1 MLPGYPY
8 WSDRV
13 IVRISW
19 NNYLKALCIVKHTMK
34 KKAVLLSSLCSRLVA
49 KGPLWM
55 SGNAGLTATSYMP
68 SHSLSLHWHLLLW
81 NKQFPHCLAFCTA
94 TPGILN
100 WINTSGNWLC
110 KTCLQC
116 LKRLKQNCFYRSEKR
131 ERHWSADVQTHVI
144 RKLPD
149 FDGVLMSQPWNR
161 ALGNKWNKICY
172 LIKTITL
179 WLNFKCS
186 DTFYIVTSLFIYSLV
201 CCVRQSLTM

>member
-81 NKQFPHCLAFCTA
+81 NSFLIAWHSAQPHQESSTELIRREIGCVKHASNASRDSNKIAFTGVRKER
-94 TPGILN
+94 GIGVQMYKHMS
-100 WINTSGNWLC
+100 SGNFPILMVSLWANPEIEHLGTNEIKFVIWL
-110 KTCLQC
+110 
-116 LKRLKQNCFYRSEKR
+116 
-131 ERHWSADVQTHVI
+131 
-144 RKLPD
+144 KLSHY
-149 FDGVLMSQPWNR
+149 G
-161 ALGNKWNKICY
+161 
-172 LIKTITL
+172 
-179 WLNFKCS
+179 
-186 DTFYIVTSLFIYSLV
+186 
-201 CCVRQSLTM
+201 